1 MLTLNNY
8 DSTKDVYAVDLVRS
22 NYFSASLIGQTWP
35 KYSQSQL
42 KIKTLRKLHNRK
54 NSTRGLEADEKKQAL
69 DLHNKLRAK
78 IARGDEIRGRPGPQP
93 NAANMMQMVIFISF
107 GAIYFWGCL

>member
-1 MLTLNNY
+1 MKIFGSARDFTVI
-8 DSTKDVYAVDLVRS
+8 KIQKIS
-22 NYFSASLIGQTWP
+22 NF
-35 KYSQSQL
+35 
-42 KIKTLRKLHNRK
+42 KIKLHNRK
-54 NSTRGLEADEKKQAL
+54 NPPQGLEADEKKQAL

-107 GAIYFWGCL
+107 GAIYFWGCP